1 MRKFSAHRIYPVSS
15 APIPFGIIET
25 DDNGTL
31 LNIRDTG
38 GQPVEE
44 AGLEFYPGIII
55 PGMINAHCHLELS
68 HLKGLIPEHTGI
80 AGFVSEVTKIRPTD
94 PQNIQRAASE
104 ADRVMYMQ
112 GTSAVGDISNN
123 GITLQIKQRSKIFYH
138 TFIEIFGLE
147 KEVAALRFEQALQL
161 AKDYQD
167 AGLPHS
173 ITPHAPYSVGTTL
186 WKLLSQDSSH
196 TRRISIHHD
205 ESPGER
211 ELLDKRT
218 GILADSFRKAGFDLA
233 GIPIEAYDIF
243 QLLEKY
249 LKHSHWLLVHNT
261 LSSPGWA
268 QTNIREGIYWVL
280 CPRSNRY
287 IENRLPDLQ
296 GFADFDIKA
305 CLGTDSLAS
314 NHNLSITEEMKT
326 IQEAVPGLP
335 FEVILKWATIN
346 GAQALGM
353 EKELGTMEIGKNP
366 GLVNIPIF
374 DWKNDR
380 LTVDSHSIRL
390 I

>member
-1 MRKFSAHRIYPVSS
+1 MRKFSAHRIYPVNS
-15 APIPFGIIET
+15 APIHFGIIET
-25 DDNGTL
+25 DDAGII

-68 HLKGLIPEHTGI
+68 HLRGLIPEGTGLT
-80 AGFVSEVTKIRPTD
+80 GFVSEVTKIRPTD
-94 PQNIQRAASE
+94 PETIQRAARE
-104 ADRVMYMQ
+104 ADRIMFMQ
-112 GTSAVGDISNN
+112 GISGVGDISNN
-123 GITLQIKQRSKIFYH
+123 GITLQIKQKSKLSYH
-138 TFIEIFGLE
+138 TFIEIFGLDRE
-147 KEVAALRFEQALQL
+147 IAPKRFQQALVL

-173 ITPHAPYSVGTTL
+173 ITPHAPYSVGSTL
-186 WKLLSQDSSH
+186 WRLLSEQTSQTS
-196 TRRISIHHD
+196 RISIHHD
-205 ESPGER
+205 ESEGER

-218 GILADSFRKAGFDLA
+218 GVLADSFRNAGFDL
-233 GIPIEAYDIF
+233 GNIPIEAYDIF

-249 LKHSHWLLVHNT
+249 LKHSAWLLVHNT
-261 LSSPGWA
+261 ISSPGWA
-268 QTNIREGIYWVL
+268 QTSVREGVYWVL

-296 GFADFDIKA
+296 GFADYDIKV

-314 NHNLSITEEMKT
+314 NHNLSVMEEMKT
-326 IQEAVPGLP
+326 IQAAAPGIP
-335 FEVILKWATIN
+335 FEVVLKWATIN

-353 EKELGTMEIGKNP
+353 EKYLGTLEKGKGP
-366 GLVNIPIF
+366 GLVNIPVF
-374 DWKNDR
+374 DWGNDR
-380 LTVDSHSIRL
+380 LTEDSQSIRL